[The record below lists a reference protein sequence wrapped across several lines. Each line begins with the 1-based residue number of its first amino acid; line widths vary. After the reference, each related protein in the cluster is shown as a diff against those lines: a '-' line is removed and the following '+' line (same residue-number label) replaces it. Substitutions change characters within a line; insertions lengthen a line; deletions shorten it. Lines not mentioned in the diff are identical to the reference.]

1 MLTGKEISES
11 TPLKPQT
18 SKFGEFLQSFSELR
32 KSKTDLF
39 YLFGVGLA
47 KNLGLM
53 LLNASITTY
62 LSSIQHFSD
71 VTIGYIIASFG
82 GCVFTYSIILGSF
95 IDTYGVRTLLITG
108 NIFALFGFILIILIK
123 NPYIQVFCMLTFISG
138 GNSIILPSIKL
149 GIKHYAN
156 KKARSLGYSM
166 LFVLI
171 YTGVAISGIIVDI
184 GLTIG
189 GKNENTFQI
198 LFMIGACLLLL
209 STFLS
214 FFITPIKNN
223 GDSSSS

>member
-1 MLTGKEISES
+1 
-11 TPLKPQT
+11 
-18 SKFGEFLQSFSELR
+18 
-32 KSKTDLF
+32 
-39 YLFGVGLA
+39 
-47 KNLGLM
+47 
-53 LLNASITTY
+53 
-62 LSSIQHFSD
+62 
-71 VTIGYIIASFG
+71 
-82 GCVFTYSIILGSF
+82 
-95 IDTYGVRTLLITG
+95 
-108 NIFALFGFILIILIK
+108 
-123 NPYIQVFCMLTFISG
+123 
-138 GNSIILPSIKL
+138 
-149 GIKHYAN
+149 
-156 KKARSLGYSM
+156 M